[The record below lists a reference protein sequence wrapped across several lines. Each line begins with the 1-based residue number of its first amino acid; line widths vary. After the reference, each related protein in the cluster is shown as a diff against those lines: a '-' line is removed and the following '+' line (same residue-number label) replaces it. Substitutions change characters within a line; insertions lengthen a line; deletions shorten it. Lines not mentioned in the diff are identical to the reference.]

1 MTVTERGEE
10 DDDNNSEQVMF
21 SFFVIFFFLTKGRR
35 ESVCVCG
42 GEGNDVVWA

>member
-35 ESVCVCG
+35 ERVCVWRG
-42 GEGNDVVWA
+42 RGME